1 MCRISKLPLKQ
12 IKKTQMKKYI
22 VILLFGLL
30 PKLLCAQ
37 DVIHLNGD
45 NNLPTLTVYR
55 PKKDLS
61 KGTAVIICPG
71 GAYAFR
77 TEGAEGTAPAQL
89 FADSGITAFV
99 LDYHLPHGNDTL
111 PLHDAKAAIRYVRIH
126 HKNFKLDTGRIGIL
140 GFSAGG
146 HLAASAGTHF
156 SNNEERPDF
165 MVLAYPVI
173 SMTDSLTH
181 SWSRSELMDNSISL
195 DKIKLY
201 SNELQVTD
209 NTPGA
214 FITHAMD
221 DAEVSVKN
229 SLYFEAALL
238 QYNAPVQLFLYAHG
252 GHGFTIYNSTANVQW
267 TELCV
272 PWLKGEKWKK
282 IKQLTK

>member
-1 MCRISKLPLKQ
+1 
-12 IKKTQMKKYI
+12 MKKYSF
-22 VILLFGLL
+22 ILLWALL
-30 PKLLCAQ
+30 PQFLAAQ
-37 DVIHLNGD
+37 LVIHLNGD
-45 NNLPTLTVYR
+45 NGLPTLTVYR

-61 KGTAVIICPG
+61 KGTALIICPG

-77 TEGAEGTAPAQL
+77 TEGPEGAMPAQL

-99 LDYHLPHGNDTL
+99 LDYRLPKGNDTL
-111 PLHDAKAAIRYVRIH
+111 PLHDAKAAIRYVRLH
-126 HKNFKLDTGRIGIL
+126 HKSLKLDTSRIGIL

-156 SNNEERPDF
+156 TNSEERPDF

-181 SWSRSELMDNSISL
+181 RWSRSELMGKAITPE
-195 DKIKLY
+195 KVTYY

-214 FITHAMD
+214 FISHAMD
-221 DAEVSVKN
+221 DDGVSVKN

-238 QYNAPVQLFLYAHG
+238 QHHVPVELFLYAHG
-252 GHGFTIYNSTANVQW
+252 GHGFTIHNSTADVQW
-267 TELCV
+267 TELCIL
-272 PWLKGEKWKK
+272 WMKGEKWKK
-282 IKQLTK
+282 SKTMD